1 MIVDKAVMAYRR
13 RFRKNCPG
21 SVDTVPDC
29 LYNEDMTT
37 TPAFK
42 STASGRTVVAGSPR
56 DIRTGETILVDG
68 KLIVVG
74 ALLGTQE
81 VPEVGPVG
89 FADYRAYTAPPARRH
104 DDDNDDLDAAFFA
117 RRTASGIYG

>member
-1 MIVDKAVMAYRR
+1 
-13 RFRKNCPG
+13 
-21 SVDTVPDC
+21 
-29 LYNEDMTT
+29 MTT

-42 STASGRTVVAGSPR
+42 STASGRSVVAGSPR

-81 VPEVGPVG
+81 VPEVGTV
-89 FADYRAYTAPPARRH
+89 AYAAYRAHTAPRPARRH
-104 DDDNDDLDAAFFA
+104 NDADDDLDAAFFA
-117 RRTASGIYG
+117 RRVASGIYG